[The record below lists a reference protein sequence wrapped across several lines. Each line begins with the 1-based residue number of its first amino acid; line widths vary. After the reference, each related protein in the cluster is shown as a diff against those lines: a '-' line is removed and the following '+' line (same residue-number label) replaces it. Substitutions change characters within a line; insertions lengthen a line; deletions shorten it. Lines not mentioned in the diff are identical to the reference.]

1 MAEVQEPPPKKK
13 QGKVLEFNRYKNV
26 NKKDIELAKKFIA
39 GNIKAADAPSWIKRF
54 KKEGRDIKV
63 KSNNL
68 FIDGLQ
74 VVGND
79 ERDDLMRELVYK
91 KNSDVAPS
99 RDAGYYTIKSRYLNV
114 SRRNWVEFL
123 KKQRV
128 IRQTDNAPPTQKKGG
143 KKIHRRGELE
153 MDLFFLSRKDLPK
166 EMTKTATTVAPTFR
180 GIPNAAKNPAAPLT
194 NPIRATPT
202 PGNPPFATL
211 LE

>member
-1 MAEVQEPPPKKK
+1 M
-13 QGKVLEFNRYKNV
+13 
-26 NKKDIELAKKFIA
+26 
-39 GNIKAADAPSWIKRF
+39 
-54 KKEGRDIKV
+54 
-63 KSNNL
+63 
-68 FIDGLQ
+68 
-74 VVGND
+74 VGND

-166 EMTKTATTVAPTFR
+166 EMTKTAAKLFPVINIVDRLTSLVLSLIHISEPTR
-180 GIPNAAKNPAAPLT
+180 PY
-194 NPIRATPT
+194 
-202 PGNPPFATL
+202 
-211 LE
+211 